1 MRINLPRYSCVRFTF
16 ASEVVVTLEQDTE
29 LQSFID
35 QASTHTHGP
44 IQVGDEEITSTVFGS
59 RSVMQ
64 GIVHL
69 VQAGLTRTKSGNDI
83 TASFRVSIS
92 KAEES
97 ISRPPKDIRPVSV
110 LVSNLPRLFGPI
122 NSDVDAVFEYTKAA
136 GYSSLIPFPIPLVVP
151 TKEVT
156 HFEGA
161 QFSRRIGDDVEYYI
175 AVIPSEEGDSFTHLV
190 EFKSTV
196 ELNHAG
202 IRDLF
207 QRSRHISAQM
217 LG

>member
-1 MRINLPRYSCVRFTF
+1 MRINLPRYNCVRFTF
-16 ASEVVVTLEQDTE
+16 ASEVAVSSNQDVAI
-29 LQSFID
+29 QSFIE

-69 VQAGLTRTKSGNDI
+69 VQAGLMRTKKGNDI

-97 ISRPPKDIRPVSV
+97 ISRPPKDIRPVSM
-110 LVSNLPRLFGPI
+110 LVSSLPELFGPI
-122 NSDVDAVFEYTKAA
+122 NSEVDAVFEYTKTA
-136 GYSSLIPFPIPLVVP
+136 GYKSLIAFPIPLVVP
-151 TKEVT
+151 TREVT

-161 QFSRRIGDDVEYYI
+161 QFSKRLGDDIEYYV

-202 IRDLF
+202 IKDLF
-207 QRSRHISAQM
+207 QQSRRISTQM